1 MKQKEESIRSITIQ
15 MLKRVKGWILL
26 QLFLSCGVAY
36 LRVFEA
42 KQLKELT
49 NLLLALVG
57 SKALEGL
64 WFQIGIMLCISL
76 LWQLLT
82 CSINILCLKFY
93 ALFKKHIVDVLTTK
107 ILHQPLAIHEQ
118 YLSGSLS
125 ARLRKVAFHLPHLVW
140 LSSYRITIELLSL
153 FFTLITFFYTQS
165 AFAYGLMAWLGLSLL
180 LFILSSPLILERS
193 RIAVDADVRIDGFLV
208 DLLRNITNVFL
219 FGNRE
224 KEKGLLAEQTK
235 RMQHTQQAR
244 EWVTIGVYT
253 LLGFFFLVY
262 QAYCLYF
269 LVQYYSQDIVTPG
282 DFGLVM
288 TLNVNMVRG
297 FTRLTDSI
305 NEIIKD
311 LGAIKEGMLVVLH
324 PSSKSATHT
333 LPPIHVSKG
342 TLVFDHVSF
351 SYIKDKPMLE
361 RYSLSI
367 AAGEKVGLV
376 GCSGGGKSTFI
387 KLVLG
392 LYNPTSGHILIDG
405 QDINQVNE
413 SSRCKAIGIIPQA
426 PTFFSR
432 SVIDNIRYSNPAA
445 SYEEIIAAAKQA
457 DSHDFISNLPEGYD
471 TVIGDQGLSLSGGEE
486 QRIAIARAI
495 LQDAPIFVLDEAT
508 SQLDAVTERKI
519 QQKLDQV
526 MEGKTTLVVAHRL
539 TTLLKM
545 DRILVFDQG
554 TIIEDGSHEVL
565 YAQEDSRYRQL
576 WREYAHGF
584 LPEK

>member
-1 MKQKEESIRSITIQ
+1 MEQKEGSIKNIVIQ
-15 MLKRVKGWILL
+15 MLNRVKGWVFL
-26 QLFLSCGVAY
+26 QLFLSSVVAY

-42 KQLKELT
+42 KQSKVLT
-49 NLLLALVG
+49 NLLVALVG
-57 SKALEGL
+57 SNAFERL

-76 LWQLLT
+76 LWHLLT
-82 CSINILCLKFY
+82 RSIEIIWLRFY
-93 ALFKKHIVDVLTTK
+93 PLFKKHITDVLTTK
-107 ILHQPLAIHEQ
+107 MLDQPLAIHEQ
-118 YLSGSLS
+118 HLSGSLS

-140 LSSYRITIELLSL
+140 ISAHRITIELLGF

-180 LFILSSPLILERS
+180 LFILSSPLILKRS
-193 RIAVDADVRIDGFLV
+193 RIAADADVGVDGFLV
-208 DLLRNITNVFL
+208 DLLSNITNVFL

-224 KEKGLLAEQTK
+224 KEKGLIAEQTK
-235 RMQHTQQAR
+235 RMQHTGQAR

-253 LLGFFFLVY
+253 LQGFFFLAY
-262 QAYCLYF
+262 QAYCLYL
-269 LVQYYSQDIVTPG
+269 LVQYYIQNIVTPG

-288 TLNVNMVRG
+288 MLNVNMVRS
-297 FTRLTDSI
+297 FSRLTESI

-311 LGAIKEGMLVVLH
+311 LGAIKEGMQVVVH
-324 PSSKSATHT
+324 PNNKPATHT
-333 LPPIHVSKG
+333 LPPIDVSKG

-351 SYIKDKPMLE
+351 SYIKEKPMLE

-376 GCSGGGKSTFI
+376 GYSGGGKSTFI

-392 LYNPTSGHILIDG
+392 LYNPTSGRILIDG
-405 QDINQVNE
+405 QDINQVSE

-432 SVIDNIRYSNPAA
+432 SVIDNIRYSNPSA

-457 DSHDFISNLPEGYD
+457 DAHDFISNLPEGYH

-495 LQDAPIFVLDEAT
+495 LQDAPILVLDEAT

-519 QQKLDQV
+519 QQKLNQV

-554 TIIEDGSHEVL
+554 TIIEDDSHAAL